1 MTNMD
6 ASEIREVQLDILS
19 AVDEFCRSNGLRYY
33 LSYGTLLGAI
43 RHNGFIPWDDDI
55 DITMPY
61 PDYRWFIEEFKH
73 DIYRVNSVML
83 DPDYPLHLMKVDDKR
98 TKLVEHTYKEIDIGI
113 NIDVSPLIG
122 LPSDKNEAI
131 KYFNKIDF
139 WRSKVLLAKNVVR
152 KKRSLIKQIPIEL
165 IKALPV
171 SRNTIIH
178 KIDDLSSRYD
188 FDQSQYAICVGS
200 FNPVEEIADRTI
212 FDSSEEHVFEN
223 RMFSIPKGW
232 DEWLKIMF
240 HDYMKLPPVEK
251 RITHHD
257 FECYWR

>member
-1 MTNMD
+1 MTKMD
-6 ASEIREVQLDILS
+6 ANEIRQVQLDILS
-19 AVDEFCRSNGLRYY
+19 AVDEFCRSNNMRYY

-61 PDYRWFIEEFKH
+61 PDYRRFIEEFKH
-73 DIYRVNSVML
+73 DIYRVYSVL
-83 DPDYPLHLMKVDDKR
+83 LNPEYPYHLVKVDDKR
-98 TKLVEHTYKEIDIGI
+98 TKLVEHTDKEIDIGI

-122 LPSDKNEAI
+122 LPSDKNDAI
-131 KYFNKIDF
+131 KHFKKIDF
-139 WRSKVLLAKNVVR
+139 WRSKVLLAKNVIR

-165 IKALPV
+165 IKALPI

-178 KIDDLSSRYD
+178 KIDKLSSQYN
-188 FDQSQYAICVGS
+188 FDQSQYTICVGS
-200 FNPVEEIADRTI
+200 FNPVDEIANRSI
-212 FDSSEEHVFEN
+212 FDSFEEHVFEN
-223 RMFSIPKGW
+223 RMYFIPKGW
-232 DEWLKIMF
+232 DEWLKGMF
-240 HDYMKLPPVEK
+240 NNYMELPPVEK